1 MNLVELS
8 EELEFMPK
16 DALIQLSQNPNSN
29 YPPYLV
35 LAEIQRRTQ
44 MEKMYAAARPKPQN
58 TVAEEVVTD
67 FAMSTPNAGISMMDG
82 SAPTERFSPKSSD
95 IPAPVLMQTAASGG
109 LTAYANKGKTETTGS
124 KIKNFLTAPIRAISE
139 LGRLRYEAGRDMSN
153 QLRENA
159 SMRADIRNDLIT
171 KSLPVIKGEK
181 TLEEF
186 KNEMRELYNNDFI
199 KDDKGYRNS
208 IKNYYYNF
216 EQKFLPRFQK
226 EIAETGKMPKD
237 VIKHYDDYE
246 NFRNSKQY
254 LNKFDTGYERP
265 DLTLPSKAGGGI
277 TGYQNRGQTMIEQSL
292 SNPQERGFFGRTFDY
307 IKENPG
313 TTALNVA
320 SAGLMF
326 VPGIGLVSLGL
337 RGLQAAR
344 ALNYAQGAK
353 KAYDVAKRGTIATGK
368 ALNPK
373 VLYSRPNPIFSNLQ
387 QGTRRVLQKD
397 GTYKVIDTATG
408 KAIKPRV
415 FSMKRAAPTSIAGAA
430 GLQAINYMNQDDKVI
445 NQMPPP
451 ERELS
456 AEDLEILRLQNEAA
470 MAETETKP
478 KGFDDQAL
486 NLISLGGTIMGARNM
501 SELGQGLTSFATAK
515 QAAKGDEAQQAYYAA
530 SAAKAQAEVENMP
543 LDRVISSIE
552 AITEQQEAALE
563 NNDTETA
570 TALGLQ
576 LQILNQRALELQGI
590 DVQTQASIDKNLI
603 ASFGT

>member
-124 KIKNFLTAPIRAISE
+124 KIKNFLTAPIRAISD
-139 LGRLRYEAGRDMSN
+139 LGRLRYEAGRDMSR

-159 SMRADIRNDLIT
+159 SIAADRKIDLAT
-171 KSLPVIKGEK
+171 KALPVIKGTK
-181 TLEEF
+181 SLEEY
-186 KNEMRELYNNDFI
+186 KKELQELSRDDFVGP
-199 KDDKGYRNS
+199 KYAGL
-208 IKNYYYNF
+208 IKNFYYNF
-216 EQKFLPRFQK
+216 QDKQLPEFQK
-226 EIAETGKMPKD
+226 EIAETGKMPQA
-237 VIKHYDDYE
+237 VIDYFDSYE
-246 NFRNSKQY
+246 KFRDSGRY

-292 SNPQERGFFGRTFDY
+292 SNPEERGFLGRTFDY

-313 TTALNVA
+313 SAALNAA
-320 SAGLMF
+320 SIGLMF
-326 VPGIGLVSLGL
+326 VPGVGLVSLGL

-344 ALNYAQGAK
+344 ALNYAKGAK
-353 KAYDVAKRGTIATGK
+353 KAYDVAKRGAQATVTRPKIATRFNTNQPLGEAAK
-368 ALNPK
+368 SLGITGN
-373 VLYSRPNPIFSNLQ
+373 VTNLGRQFSPLRA
-387 QGTRRVLQKD
+387 GT
-397 GTYKVIDTATG
+397 TAT
-408 KAIKPRV
+408 I
-415 FSMKRAAPTSIAGAA
+415 GAT
-430 GLQAINYMNQDDKVI
+430 GLQGINYNMQDDKVI
-445 NQMPPP
+445 NEMPPP
-451 ERELS
+451 EREMS
-456 AEDLEILRLQNEAA
+456 AEEKELLRLQNE
-470 MAETETKP
+470 MATAQTETKP

-543 LDRVISSIE
+543 LDRVLSSIE

>member
-109 LTAYANKGKTETTGS
+109 LT
-124 KIKNFLTAPIRAISE
+124 
-139 LGRLRYEAGRDMSN
+139 
-153 QLRENA
+153 
-159 SMRADIRNDLIT
+159 
-171 KSLPVIKGEK
+171 
-181 TLEEF
+181 
-186 KNEMRELYNNDFI
+186 
-199 KDDKGYRNS
+199 
-208 IKNYYYNF
+208 
-216 EQKFLPRFQK
+216 
-226 EIAETGKMPKD
+226 
-237 VIKHYDDYE
+237 
-246 NFRNSKQY
+246 
-254 LNKFDTGYERP
+254 
-265 DLTLPSKAGGGI
+265 
-277 TGYQNRGQTMIEQSL
+277 GYQNRGQTMIEQSL
-292 SNPQERGFFGRTFDY
+292 SNPEERGFFGRTFDY

-326 VPGIGLVSLGL
+326 VPGVGLISLGL

-353 KAYDVAKRGTIATGK
+353 KAYDVAKRGAQATGK
-368 ALNPK
+368 ALNPQA
-373 VLYSRPNPIFSNLQ
+373 LYSRPNPVFSNLQ

-408 KAIKPRV
+408 KAINPRV
-415 FSMKRAAPTSIAGAA
+415 FSMKRAVPSSIAGAA

-445 NQMPPP
+445 NEMPPP

-456 AEDLEILRLQNEAA
+456 AEEKELLRLQNE
-470 MAETETKP
+470 MATAQTETKP

-486 NLISLGGTIMGARNM
+486 NLISLGGTIMGARNL

-543 LDRVISSIE
+543 LDRVLSSIE

-563 NNDTETA
+563 NNDTDTA

-590 DVQTQASIDKNLI
+590 DVQTKASIDKNLI